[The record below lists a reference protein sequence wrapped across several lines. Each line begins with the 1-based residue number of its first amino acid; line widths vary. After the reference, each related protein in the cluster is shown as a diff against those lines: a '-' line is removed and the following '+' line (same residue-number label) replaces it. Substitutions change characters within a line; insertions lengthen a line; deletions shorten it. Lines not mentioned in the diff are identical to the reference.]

1 MNASTLSAVSAT
13 AVTSSTP
20 LSVASTTALLKII
33 TDAAAVANTLPRIS
47 CSPAITAGPSAV
59 RTSAATVEDNQ

>member
-1 MNASTLSAVSAT
+1 MSASTLPAVSAI

-33 TDAAAVANTLPRIS
+33 TDATAVANTLLRIS
-47 CSPAITAGPSAV
+47 CSPAITAGPSTA
-59 RTSAATVEDNQ
+59 RTSAATV